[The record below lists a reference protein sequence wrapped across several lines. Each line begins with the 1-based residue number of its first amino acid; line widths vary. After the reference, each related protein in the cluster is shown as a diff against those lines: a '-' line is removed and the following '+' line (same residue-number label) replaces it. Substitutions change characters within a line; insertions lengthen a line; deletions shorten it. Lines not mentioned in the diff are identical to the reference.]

1 VEGELTSQKS
11 KIFPLF
17 AMESPAA
24 DGADMVRNCSAVLN
38 FKEKAYLKQVCK
50 LLIFESGA
58 CVTPRK

>member
-1 VEGELTSQKS
+1 
-11 KIFPLF
+11 
-17 AMESPAA
+17 MESPAA